1 MMYSCAGGGC
11 GKAYNEIP
19 RSKVAPAAKAGTEA
33 EAQAAQIHAAA
44 DAGAASQAKGET
56 VMDNAK
62 EDLQFNLRYA
72 QRLCQRTARF
82 YRRLQTT
89 LTFISLL
96 AGSSAVA
103 ALAAQMPVPS
113 AWLLAAFAV
122 FGCANLA
129 LRPAEKIAAN
139 EADVRKYGAL
149 LAKVGGTD
157 VATLQQL
164 LDEARLSDT
173 AEIEPLRPV
182 AYNDVVLEIDEPEAL
197 IPLSPM
203 QKLMGALA

>member
-1 MMYSCAGGGC
+1 MD
-11 GKAYNEIP
+11 EI
-19 RSKVAPAAKAGTEA
+19 KQK
-33 EAQAAQIHAAA
+33 I
-44 DAGAASQAKGET
+44 
-56 VMDNAK
+56 
-62 EDLQFNLRYA
+62 QFDLRYA

-103 ALAAQMPVPS
+103 ALAAQMPTQS

-122 FGCANLA
+122 FGCVNLA
-129 LRPAEKIAAN
+129 LRPADKIAAN
-139 EADVRKYGAL
+139 DADVRKYGAL
-149 LAKVGGTD
+149 LAKLNVLEA
-157 VATLQQL
+157 ATLQQM

-173 AEIEPLRPV
+173 TEVEPLRHV

-203 QKLMGALA
+203 QRLMGALA